1 MSVVAI
7 VGTSTA
13 ISAKGMQLF
22 PTVTGYGTG
31 SIPPITT
38 AGSYGTGSSESLL
51 LSTRLLIST
60 GGVSSVSSELASL
73 MFVILSWKGN
83 PTILR
88 SDTLDNIK
96 PINSDLEDLISKP
109 GIASSSS
116 ECGSERER
124 RGILGA
130 IGNMVSKLSCIDED
144 LDSITKS
151 INTDDVD
158 VFDDSINAW
167 VSLIAWNQESQ
178 LGNTIAYGSY
188 RLGFLQHSDE
198 DRTWTSTNSCQARSR
213 SFYNCTILI

>member
-7 VGTSTA
+7 VGTGRA
-13 ISAKGMQLF
+13 ISAKGIQPF

-31 SIPPITT
+31 SIPPFTT

-60 GGVSSVSSELASL
+60 GGVSSVSSELSGL
-73 MFVILSWKGN
+73 MSVILSWKGN

-88 SDTLDNIK
+88 SDTLDKIK
-96 PINSDLEDLISKP
+96 PINSYSEDLISKP
-109 GIASSSS
+109 GSVSSSS
-116 ECGSERER
+116 ECGSEGKR

-151 INTDDVD
+151 INTDDID
-158 VFDDSINAW
+158 VVDDSINAW
-167 VSLIAWNQESQ
+167 ASLIAWYQESQ
-178 LGNTIAYGSY
+178 SVNTIAYGSY
-188 RLGFLQHSDE
+188 RPGVLQHSDE
-198 DRTWTSTNSCQARSR
+198 YRTQTSTNSYPARSR
-213 SFYNCTILI
+213 SF